1 MSQGGVACMA
11 KGGMCGEGGMHGR
24 EGVHGRGH
32 AWQGACMVVVGR
44 VYGRGHVW
52 QETRPLQRM
61 VCILLECILDEHVN
75 ELCQPHFRYPVKW
88 RICTDKF

>member
-32 AWQGACMVVVGR
+32 AWQGACMAG
-44 VYGRGHVW
+44 GMHGGGGEGVW
-52 QETRPLQRM
+52 QGACVAGDTTTAADGMHPTGM
-61 VCILLECILDEHVN
+61 HS
-75 ELCQPHFRYPVKW
+75 
-88 RICTDKF
+88 